1 MPLWLTKRFWITEN
15 LLLGKL
21 FSNYLY
27 SKDHSPILVVF
38 LFQLSFFVCVLFNDY
53 YVESPCLVS
62 LAGFHFLSSR
72 QWFHSSINYHY
83 FLLCVNLGAAPSSYF
98 INFSNVQ
105 YFVFRLLVEM
115 KFLDN
120 PAIWRS
126 SAFGENILSG
136 NCKIIF
142 I

>member
-105 YFVFRLLVEM
+105 YFVYLLKWSFWIILQSDVQVHSV
-115 KFLDN
+115 KIFFQ
-120 PAIWRS
+120 AIVKLYL
-126 SAFGENILSG
+126 FNL
-136 NCKIIF
+136 
-142 I
+142 